1 MVPRNLENLRQLVR
15 DWNIPS
21 VNSGLIPGHPLFMWG
36 IGVLLLVKIIG
47 AIAADKFPSRNA
59 LEKKMIKMLRS
70 FTGPAQ
76 FDNHTN
82 LGEALA
88 SKERPGCPNVKVI
101 SLGETTIHSS
111 ALQSILVIRFVLIF
125 DIQLNFFRQVF
136 NKLPPDHVG
145 TDVRGFLS
153 SFR

>member
-1 MVPRNLENLRQLVR
+1 
-15 DWNIPS
+15 
-21 VNSGLIPGHPLFMWG
+21 MWG
-36 IGVLLLVKIIG
+36 IGILPLVEIIG
-47 AIAADKFPSRNA
+47 ADKFPSRNA
-59 LEKKMIKMLRS
+59 LEKQMIKMLRS

-88 SKERPGCPNVKVI
+88 SKERPGCPTVKVI
-101 SLGETTIHSS
+101 SLGERTIHSS
-111 ALQSILVIRFVLIF
+111 ALQSILVIRLVLIL
-125 DIQLNFFRQVF
+125 DIQLNFSHQVF